1 MSINIYAFCRKE
13 RISKNQTVTVYLR
26 FTNNQ
31 KSRYVSTGIKVPVSE
46 WDFDKQTP
54 ISTNQSIQFQ
64 ILEHIERYR
73 KRIKRLEALEID
85 ATLDNIIDDSHTINC
100 TVSDYFDRVIKR
112 LEETDKFLFL

>member
-1 MSINIYAFCRKE
+1 M
-13 RISKNQTVTVYLR
+13 
-26 FTNNQ
+26 
-31 KSRYVSTGIKVPVSE
+31 PVSE

-100 TVSDYFDRVIKR
+100 TVSDYFNRVIKR
-112 LEETDKFLFL
+112 LEETDKFFNPLIIAYLKKFLDGCPNKKSLSTTC